1 MLMRPTARFRLLTS
15 AVLSSV
21 ALAGDMSGF
30 PGMALAAAQPAASG
44 AASAA
49 TQGLAGSAS
58 AEAASGAAVPTRSY
72 GGTSVTS
79 PVSSSGVVPSAA
91 SSSSG
96 HGTGPAAAASA
107 QGDQAAS
114 SAGAASAGQAAV
126 RPAHRQGY
134 AARNGSTRQSARSAQ
149 ARQAPPS
156 SAQAEGVEHV
166 EVTADPVALHA
177 GGGMIRPQTV
187 PQSVSVIGSDYIA
200 RQAPSATAYD
210 LVSVL
215 PGANV
220 SSSDPLGFSPQT
232 NISVR
237 GLNGDA
243 IGYALE
249 GMPLNDIAYYTG
261 YPSQFADSE
270 NYESVALAQGSAD
283 IESPVLNAA
292 GGLMNLRFRTPAEKA
307 GGMVN
312 VSYGSYDT
320 NREFIRLD
328 SGEIGKTGLRGFV
341 SYSHGAADNWRGPGR
356 DERQHVDFKLLKTW
370 GRQNSVALLGS
381 WNQAIDSY
389 YPQATKESWA
399 EDGIHGANNLAR
411 HYDLQ
416 NDAQGTDYWRLYR
429 QPERT
434 LYLAAPVELHMAH
447 GLTWRTTPYAQ
458 GAYGNAPGGTT
469 IPTSGLWNGNQLL
482 PDSFTL
488 PSTQDG
494 MATVRADYTQRS
506 YRSGFTT
513 ALEWRHGPN
522 TLIAGY
528 WYDYSDDAEYQSFTP
543 VSENGNARDIWGGS
557 HGTSL
562 TLADGS
568 LFRAVNNHTVS
579 QTNALFVSD
588 SLSLLHDKLLLS
600 AGFKEVMLTR
610 NGTNAMPGAAY
621 HANTNTAVPLPRLA
635 VRYQITPHHQVFFN
649 TTTNFRT
656 PAETALY
663 SAYDPQSGALSMQG
677 ATNVKNEYSIS
688 EELGYRYADDL
699 LVGSL
704 TLFNYNFTNRQIE
717 TLGVIN
723 GSYVS
728 STLNAGGQTSRGVDV
743 ELGLRPWHH
752 FSPYVSGEYLHAT
765 IDNDLMSGGDLLPTR
780 GKRAVRSPTLQAA
793 AGLTYDDG
801 HAFGVFTVKY
811 TGHQYATFMNDERM
825 PDYVTANMA
834 VGYRF
839 NDASFLHR
847 PELRMNFINITN
859 QRYLSGVADPTSNAK
874 DTPGRYGTTI
884 AGESPDYYIGG
895 GFAALFTAS
904 TGF

>member
-1 MLMRPTARFRLLTS
+1 MPVRPTARFVLFVS
-15 AVLSSV
+15 AVCSSALTPFCMAQTV
-21 ALAGDMSGF
+21 AQPGSGGVPHAPPPARAQAGGYGATPAPGRASHMQALA
-30 PGMALAAAQPAASG
+30 P
-44 AASAA
+44 
-49 TQGLAGSAS
+49 QGRARA
-58 AEAASGAAVPTRSY
+58 
-72 GGTSVTS
+72 
-79 PVSSSGVVPSAA
+79 PVSSGHVQHGGAQAHATTQQRGVVRLYSSTRATAQQAGSGTTGRFAA
-91 SSSSG
+91 
-96 HGTGPAAAASA
+96 HPA
-107 QGDQAAS
+107 Q
-114 SAGAASAGQAAV
+114 AGQGAV
-126 RPAHRQGY
+126 RHAPAP
-134 AARNGSTRQSARSAQ
+134 APVQ
-149 ARQAPPS
+149 AGGP
-156 SAQAEGVEHV
+156 EVLN
-166 EVTADPVALHA
+166 VTANPVADHA
-177 GGGMIRPQTV
+177 GGGLIRPQTQ
-187 PQSVSVIGSDYIA
+187 PQAMSVVGQDFIA

-210 LVSVL
+210 LL
-215 PGANV
+215 ALAPGANV
-220 SSSDPLGFSPQT
+220 ATSDPLGLSPQV

-243 IGYALE
+243 IGYVLE
-249 GMPLNDIAYYTG
+249 GMPLNDIAYYSG

-270 NYESVALAQGSAD
+270 NYESIALAQGAAQL
-283 IESPVLNAA
+283 ESPVLNAA

-312 VSYGSYDT
+312 ISYGSYNT

-328 SGEIGKTGLRGFV
+328 SGEIGHTGLKGFV
-341 SYSHGAADNWRGPGR
+341 SYSHSAADNWRGPGR

-370 GRQNSVALLGS
+370 GQNNSAALVGT

-389 YPQATKESWA
+389 YPQPTKAQWQQ
-399 EDGIHGANNLAR
+399 DGIHGGNNLAR
-411 HYDLQ
+411 TY
-416 NDAQGTDYWRLYR
+416 NVANSAQGTDYWRLYR

-434 LYLAAPVELHMAH
+434 LYMGAPIELH
-447 GLTWRTTPYAQ
+447 LSQSVTWRITPYAQ
-458 GAYGNAPGGTT
+458 GAYGNVPGGSTL
-469 IPTSGLWNGNQLL
+469 PTSGLFNGTQPL
-482 PDSFTL
+482 PDTLTL

-494 MATVRADYTQRS
+494 VATVRADYTQRS

-513 ALEWRHGPN
+513 GIEWHHGNN
-522 TLIAGY
+522 TFNAGY
-528 WYDYSDDAEYQSFTP
+528 WYDYSDDSEYQSFTP
-543 VSENGNARDIWGGS
+543 IAANGTAAGIWGGS
-557 HGTSL
+557 RRTSV

-568 LFRAVNNHTVS
+568 LLLATSNHTLS
-579 QTNALFVSD
+579 QTNALYVGD
-588 SLSLLHDKLLLS
+588 TLALLHNKLTLS

-610 NGTNAMPGAAY
+610 NGTNAMPGAPY
-621 HANTNTAVPLPRLA
+621 HANTSYAVPLPRVA
-635 VRYQITPHHQVFFN
+635 IKYQIDKHHQVFFN

-663 SAYDPQSGALSMQG
+663 AAYDPTSGDMTTQG
-677 ATNVKNEYSIS
+677 NTKLKNEYSIA

-699 LVGSL
+699 IVGSL

-717 TLGVIN
+717 TVGQIN

-728 STLNAGGQTSRGVDV
+728 STFNAGGQTTRGVDV

-752 FSPYVSGEYLHAT
+752 FSPYFSGEYLHAT
-765 IDNDLMSGGDLLPTR
+765 IDNDLLSGADLLPTR
-780 GKRAVRSPTLQAA
+780 GKRAIRSPTLQAA

-839 NDASFLHR
+839 SDASFLHK

-859 QRYLSGVADPTSNAK
+859 QHYLSGVANPTLNAHDTVGRRGTIIAGDDPT
-874 DTPGRYGTTI
+874 
-884 AGESPDYYIGG
+884 YYIGG